1 LPAMNYSSRRRVA
14 DRAPLAGRQPYCD
27 TAIAG
32 TDSAVKPLL
41 EMTDPRPHRIRGRLP
56 GRRTERDRLNLAA
69 LIAAL
74 RSQAVQQD

>member
-1 LPAMNYSSRRRVA
+1 
-14 DRAPLAGRQPYCD
+14 LAGRQPYCD

-41 EMTDPRPHRIRGRLP
+41 EITDPRPHRIRDRLP

-69 LIAAL
+69 L
-74 RSQAVQQD
+74 